1 CVYTKFLKVP
11 RKLFEKSFLGGAW
24 GSAPPS
30 MRMPSATKGVAPWNP
45 TKTFLERKVL
55 DSKEL

>member
-1 CVYTKFLKVP
+1 MIAA
-11 RKLFEKSFLGGAW
+11 SFRVFSLDSRLQNA
-24 GSAPPS
+24 
-30 MRMPSATKGVAPWNP
+30 GVSPLHP